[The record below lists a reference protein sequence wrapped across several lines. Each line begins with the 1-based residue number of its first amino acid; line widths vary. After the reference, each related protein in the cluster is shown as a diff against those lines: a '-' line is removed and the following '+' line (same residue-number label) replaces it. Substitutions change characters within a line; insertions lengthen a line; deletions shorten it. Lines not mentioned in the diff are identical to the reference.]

1 MPLNIPKY
9 RKLCIFELFK
19 VPEKI
24 RIFLDL
30 DSNIK
35 LQVPDVTKRIYRYIN
50 ENKLRDEENKT
61 IANPD
66 DKLRKLFNLN
76 NGETINLY
84 KMNKYVSALYKLE
97 NIFDWSESES
107 EEIVED
113 EEEAN
118 EEEEEEQT
126 NEEQTNEE
134 QTSEEQTSEEQT
146 NEEQTS
152 EEEDEEK
159 QNINYTD
166 CISNISNILTIEK
179 EITNHKFN
187 ELEIEKEKTKQMQ
200 LKTEQMQLESKQI
213 EFETNKLRFEYE
225 KIKLLNKIKDLKHEK
240 LKVINKQKDIE
251 LAKLNLLNKQIELEL
266 ALLETKKID

>member
-9 RKLCIFELFK
+9 RKLCIFELFI

-30 DSNIK
+30 DSNTK

-50 ENKLRDEENKT
+50 EHKLRDEENRT

-76 NGETINLY
+76 HGETINLY

-113 EEEAN
+113 DEEAN
-118 EEEEEEQT
+118 EKQT

-134 QTSEEQTSEEQT
+134 QTSEEQTNEED
-146 NEEQTS
+146 NEEQ
-152 EEEDEEK
+152 

-166 CISNISNILTIEK
+166 YISNRLTIEK
-179 EITNHKFN
+179 EITNHKLN

-200 LKTEQMQLESKQI
+200 LKTEQMQLESKQLQ
-213 EFETNKLRFEYE
+213 FETNKLRFEYE
-225 KIKLLNKIKDLKHEK
+225 KIKLLNKIKDLELEK
-240 LKVINKQKDIE
+240 LQVINKQKDIE
-251 LAKLNLLNKQIELEL
+251 LAKLNLLNKQKELEL
-266 ALLETKKID
+266 ALLETKKN